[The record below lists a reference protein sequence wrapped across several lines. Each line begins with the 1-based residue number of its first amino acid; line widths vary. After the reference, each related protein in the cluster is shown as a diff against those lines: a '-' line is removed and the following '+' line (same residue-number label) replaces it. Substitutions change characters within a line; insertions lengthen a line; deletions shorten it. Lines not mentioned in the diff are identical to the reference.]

1 MRVQRH
7 ALRPETDCVEVS
19 AGSSIA
25 EIVAG
30 LEWSGLPEVSIVGA
44 GRADLVPLELWAK
57 VRPKPGAVVYVH
69 ARVRGEVGGAVAG
82 LAIMALAPWAAG
94 VVFPT
99 LAAGSFGLA
108 LATTAFT
115 MIGSLAVSALIPPAP
130 QERAGP
136 TGGTMGQR
144 YSIVGTNNELGN
156 GRNYP
161 KVLGR
166 HKIAPPMSATG
177 FTEILDGETY
187 WRGRYTFGYGPLALE
202 DLRVGSTPI
211 TEFEGVELEFVN
223 VDKEQTL
230 ALMPVLDRQV
240 RAWRSGTEALELYP
254 SDVSQEA
261 INAKMEYGAA
271 GIVRNTLPDTLEAV
285 VVIGFPQ
292 GLYRPK
298 TSSAGIKDA
307 ATSYTIEF
315 REAGS
320 GDEWTL
326 FKDVLFTDVIFDAGW
341 LERHAIEFPF
351 RGEWEIRVT
360 KTMADYASGQGA
372 SETTFSG
379 LQSYSGRALPSH
391 AGIAEVAVRIKATD
405 QINGRLD
412 NLTAIVQ
419 QLAPVYDGAS
429 WSAPVPVRHPA
440 WVFADVLTGTQLGAR
455 ALPRRRLE
463 AEALR
468 EWAELEPHWTCD
480 YFVETE
486 ATVREILDIVAGAG
500 RAKFSLKG
508 YRYGV
513 IREGAGAEVRQVFTP
528 ANTWGLSWQVA
539 IPRAVHALRIP
550 TVSEPSGWL
559 EDIVTVYADGH
570 DATTAT
576 EFETLETPGV
586 IVSTGD
592 ATQGN
597 NWRLGRYH
605 LAVAQHRRETFSF
618 YADWEHLR
626 VTHGD
631 KVLLNAPVAK
641 IHYGAGRVVS
651 ANASRVRLDEP
662 APMAGALVR
671 LRHRA
676 SSGEVRFVLA
686 EADAEDLFL
695 FRFDGAPGF
704 SIEAGD
710 LVAIEDRNVEAF
722 EALVSR
728 IEPADDLSAQ
738 ITVVS
743 AAPAVLEADG
753 GEIPAYEPII
763 TEGDGEGAELP
774 KRPEVVGIESDRQ
787 TARVTRTRAL
797 VPRVAVAYRA
807 KDFGARQY
815 VRLRWIEEAKR
826 KIAKQEIWRDVDA
839 GFEDA
844 EAELDGGGV
853 GDESADRDLEGDRFA
868 VLEELQEIDETGD
881 LWVEG
886 TRQPA
891 GAPMQTGDLTA
902 GVEYRVQICAENQ
915 VGESRGWV
923 NAGLIVA
930 SVKGETIDAPSGW
943 YGEPDIASVTL
954 RGERST
960 AQDFAFFAVYGA
972 LPNDDTLRLVDR
984 VADPFCPYVG
994 PFRRFKVCQVDND
1007 GDEGA
1012 LTDWIEV
1019 APRGIQAED
1028 FSNQGVLE
1036 IGAFGPD
1043 LSDLIDRAATDA
1055 SNALQIAQNAV
1066 ENIGDAGEF
1075 IELARDDLNGLI
1087 DGLDGAERDITL
1099 LQDAVNDP
1107 LTGLAAQ
1114 GSALEG
1120 ISNRVTTAEG
1130 KIETEQRAIT
1140 ALEGA
1145 VNDPDTG
1152 LAAQGSA
1159 ATLLTNRV
1167 KETEDGLFTAQKA
1180 ITAIEGTIEDPET
1193 GVSAQA
1199 QALSGLKT
1207 RVEDPDTG
1215 LAAQAD
1221 ALTTLSTTV
1230 GEHTTSISEVMQSID
1245 GEKARWAIEIDNDG
1259 NISGIELASDGSR
1272 TDFKI
1277 AADAFKVGVNGKMKA
1292 PFVVRTTEE
1301 TIGGVTYPAGI
1312 YLSGDTFVET
1322 AQVFGDLKSTN
1333 YAAGQ
1338 AGYRLRPNGISEFN
1352 NPVIT
1357 RDLVLNEG
1365 YFEYPGSINSGSVL
1379 TLRHVNTGIKIGQND
1394 VWTTASY
1401 TLSASARAL
1410 PLGGGTAISDSS
1422 LFSVEA
1428 RPYNAFKW
1436 NGYGWKDSSNFPS
1449 PWMQDPDD
1457 TIRPDWASGNDQRV
1471 LMTIEINPYSM
1482 GMVGPIGIWWKV
1494 KQVS

>member
-307 ATSYTIEF
+307 ATPYTIEF

-360 KTMADYASGQGA
+360 KTMADYASGKGA

-1028 FSNQGVLE
+1028 FSNQGVLDFE
-1036 IGAFGPD
+1036 VLGQTVTDAIEGAKSDAASAIDAAGNAAANVGALAED
-1043 LSDLIDRAATDA
+1043 LTGTKSDL
-1055 SNALQIAQNAV
+1055 ALAR
-1066 ENIGDAGEF
+1066 E
-1075 IELARDDLNGLI
+1075 ELAGVVEGL
-1087 DGLDGAERDITL
+1087 GVAQTDIT
-1099 LQDAVNDP
+1099 
-1107 LTGLAAQ
+1107 T
-1114 GSALEG
+1114 LED
-1120 ISNRVTTAEG
+1120 RVTTAEG
-1130 KIETEQRAIT
+1130 IIT
-1140 ALEGA
+1140 G
-1145 VNDPDTG
+1145 D
-1152 LAAQGSA
+1152 GSA
-1159 ATLLTNRV
+1159 VPALTKRVEEIDGGITSVQGDITELDATV
-1167 KETEDGLFTAQKA
+1167 EDL
-1180 ITAIEGTIEDPET
+1180 E
-1193 GVSAQA
+1193 
-1199 QALSGLKT
+1199 SGLNA
-1207 RVEDPDTG
+1207 TG
-1215 LAAQAD
+1215 SA
-1221 ALTTLSTTV
+1221 V
-1230 GEHTTSISEVMQSID
+1230 
-1245 GEKARWAIEIDNDG
+1245 
-1259 NISGIELASDGSR
+1259 SG
-1272 TDFKI
+1272 
-1277 AADAFKVGVNGKMKA
+1277 
-1292 PFVVRTTEE
+1292 
-1301 TIGGVTYPAGI
+1301 
-1312 YLSGDTFVET
+1312 
-1322 AQVFGDLKSTN
+1322 
-1333 YAAGQ
+1333 
-1338 AGYRLRPNGISEFN
+1338 
-1352 NPVIT
+1352 
-1357 RDLVLNEG
+1357 
-1365 YFEYPGSINSGSVL
+1365 
-1379 TLRHVNTGIKIGQND
+1379 
-1394 VWTTASY
+1394 
-1401 TLSASARAL
+1401 
-1410 PLGGGTAISDSS
+1410 
-1422 LFSVEA
+1422 
-1428 RPYNAFKW
+1428 
-1436 NGYGWKDSSNFPS
+1436 
-1449 PWMQDPDD
+1449 
-1457 TIRPDWASGNDQRV
+1457 
-1471 LMTIEINPYSM
+1471 
-1482 GMVGPIGIWWKV
+1482 
-1494 KQVS
+1494 